1 MHAIHPRIQSALE
14 TVLAGGTVSPEAA
27 MEIALLPD
35 SETPGLLLAART
47 IRRAFLGAA
56 THHCAIV
63 NAKSGR
69 CSENC
74 AFCAQSSHWPTAV
87 SQYGLLDEASLVARG
102 EEAAAW
108 GVRCFSLVTSGLRLL
123 PREMETVCRV
133 VEVLRRRTNL
143 EIAASLGLLSEEDA
157 RCLRQAGLVRY
168 HHNLETAGSFFAR
181 ICSTHDYAEDLATV
195 ERAKAH
201 GFSVCCG
208 GILGLGEGWA
218 ERIELACTLRDLEVD
233 RVPLN
238 FLTPIPKTPL
248 ENQPLLAP
256 AEALKSIALFR
267 LLVPRAGITIAGG
280 RGRVLQDYQSWAL
293 LAGATGYMLGNYLTT
308 PGRDLAA
315 DQAMLEAGT
324 WI

>member
-1 MHAIHPRIQSALE
+1 MHAIHPLIQSALE
-14 TVLAGGTVSPEAA
+14 VVLAGGELSPQAA

-47 IRRAFLGAA
+47 VRRAFLGDAS
-56 THHCAIV
+56 HHCAIA

-74 AFCAQSSHWPTAV
+74 AFCAQSSHWPTDTPVYAM
-87 SQYGLLDEASLVARG
+87 LDYATLVARG
-102 EEAAAW
+102 EAAAAW
-108 GVRCFSLVTSGLRLL
+108 GVRCFSLVTSGLRLSAH
-123 PREMETVCRV
+123 EMETICQV
-133 VEVLRRRTNL
+133 VETLRQRTKL

-157 RCLRQAGLVRY
+157 RCLRKAGLVRY
-168 HHNLETAGSFFAR
+168 HHNLETAASFFPR
-181 ICSTHDYAEDLATV
+181 ICSTHTYAEDIATV
-195 ERAKAH
+195 RRAKAH

-208 GILGLGEGWA
+208 GILGLGEGWS

-248 ENQPLLAP
+248 AGQPLLPP
-256 AEALKSIALFR
+256 AHALKSIALFR
-267 LLVPRAGITIAGG
+267 LLLPRAGITIAGG
-280 RGRVLQDYQSWAL
+280 RSRVLGDYQSWTL

-315 DQAMLEAGT
+315 DHTMLEAGA